1 MFYCIQ
7 VLKEQSKNS
16 KLKGDLVM
24 EAVLEWESYFGQVHL
39 AARKT
44 PLYVSLEYIC
54 LHQRVFFGTLILQAN
69 HYKNQQNY
77 DAAHREV
84 PSFVPICV

>member
-24 EAVLEWESYFGQVHL
+24 EAVLEWESYFGQVNL
-39 AARKT
+39 STRKKHQFVIKVSADVLVT
-44 PLYVSLEYIC
+44 SGIVFWYFDITGKPLQESTKL
-54 LHQRVFFGTLILQAN
+54 
-69 HYKNQQNY
+69 
-77 DAAHREV
+77 
-84 PSFVPICV
+84 